1 MNLISV
7 ARKYQNLTT
16 TPNHVKLSSLSA
28 L

>member
-16 TPNHVKLSSLSA
+16 TPNRVKSSSLSA